1 MDCVL
6 KNMMITFGVKPNKIK
21 VLGIKDLILL
31 NLKKLFS
38 YIILYYFWLSTSYL
52 LSKGDTFISDFEIAI
67 RAEPENCI
75 IP

>member
-38 YIILYYFWLSTSYL
+38 YIILYYF
-52 LSKGDTFISDFEIAI
+52 
-67 RAEPENCI
+67 
-75 IP
+75 